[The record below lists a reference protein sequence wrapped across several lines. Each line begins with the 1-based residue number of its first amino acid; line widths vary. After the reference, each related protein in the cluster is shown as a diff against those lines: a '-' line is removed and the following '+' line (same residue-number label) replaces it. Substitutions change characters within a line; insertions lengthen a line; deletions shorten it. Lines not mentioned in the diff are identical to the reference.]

1 MKTARHW
8 MPEARLFSKPL
19 TVQESG
25 ELCAQIVEALHHEY
39 KAGVVHRDF
48 KPQNIEVEV

>member
-8 MPEARLFSKPL
+8 TREARLFSKPL
-19 TVQESG
+19 TVQKSG
-25 ELCAQIVEALHHEY
+25 EQCAQIVEALHHAYE
-39 KAGVVHRDF
+39 AGVVHRDL